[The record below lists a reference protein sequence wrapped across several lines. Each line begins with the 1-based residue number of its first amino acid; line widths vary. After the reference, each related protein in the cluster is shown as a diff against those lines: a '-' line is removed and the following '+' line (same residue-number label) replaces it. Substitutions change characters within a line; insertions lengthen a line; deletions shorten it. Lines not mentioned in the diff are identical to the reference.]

1 MVALFA
7 STSNNLK
14 AETESA
20 KNSSANNSSADEAW
34 TEDVAAAI
42 KSANDNDKDIL
53 LLFTGSDWCPPCKKL
68 EEEVLSVPDF
78 QVEASQHYV
87 LVKLDFPQQTEQ
99 EENLK
104 QQNDEWAKKF
114 GVDSF
119 PTVIL
124 LDKNEKPYAIAGYED
139 GGFQNYLGM
148 LEESRQRRVVRDEK
162 FAEAKDKKGTERA
175 RLLDEGIGQF
185 REEIIELYYPEVV
198 EEIVALDKDDTLGL
212 KTKWH
217 GAKEAEMRK
226 VILTDM
232 MMISR
237 LEKPERAIKFIDEVL
252 SQVSFP
258 NNEKLAVYQM
268 KLNLVRKLQDPGRVD
283 QMLDEMINL
292 DGVAGE
298 TKERLI
304 VKKIYLMIGSG
315 RDEEAIKLLEGSMQD
330 DQNNLFLLMAKGE
343 ILDSKDKFE
352 EAVKAY
358 DQAIGGAK
366 NAPDILIELVSAKA
380 DALFELND
388 EAGSLQVLDNF
399 SDDSKMPADLRAEAL
414 LHKAMIMRD
423 MKRVRQARLAENR
436 AIQITESPKQRAE
449 IQKIVDRLREKYG
462 D

>member
-1 MVALFA
+1 MAFGLVALLAF
-7 STSNNLK
+7 STEK
-14 AETESA
+14 A
-20 KNSSANNSSADEAW
+20 KADEAW
-34 TEDVAAAI
+34 TEDVSAAI
-42 KSANDNDKDIL
+42 KTANDDDKDIL
-53 LLFTGSDWCPPCKKL
+53 LFFTGSDWCPPCKKL

-87 LVKLDFPQQTEQ
+87 LVKLDFPQEIEQ
-99 EENLK
+99 EESIKK
-104 QQNDEWAKKF
+104 QNEQWAQKF

-175 RLLDEGIGQF
+175 KLLDEGIGQF

-198 EEIVALDKDDTLGL
+198 EEIVALDKDDELGL

-232 MMISR
+232 MMIAR

-252 SQVSFP
+252 AEVSFP
-258 NNEKLAVYQM
+258 DVEKLSVYQM
-268 KLNLVRKLQDPGRVD
+268 KLNLIRQLKDPTRID

-292 DGVAGE
+292 EGVVGE

-315 RDEEAIKLLEGSMQD
+315 RYDEAMKSLDESMQD

-343 ILDSKDKFE
+343 ILDSKDKFG
-352 EAVKAY
+352 EAIEAY
-358 DQAIGGAK
+358 DLAIDSAK
-366 NAPDILIELVSAKA
+366 NAPDILIDLVSAKA
-380 DALFELND
+380 DALFALND
-388 EAGSLQVLDNF
+388 EAGSLQILDNF
-399 SDDSKMPADLRAEAL
+399 SDDSKMPSDLRAEAL